1 MSAETFS
8 KLILKN
14 PSTIH
19 SRCMQFLSAHRSSA
33 AANMN
38 NITRTTASACSSVV
52 SSSAH
57 LLSYA
62 VGLFGQCASL
72 AAHEM
77 SPLCKGQAVQIHCLA
92 ALGHAFRRV
101 HGTCSQSCRRG
112 VLAVFYAKFG
122 T

>member
-8 KLILKN
+8 KVILRN
-14 PSTIH
+14 PVNQH
-19 SRCMQFLSAHRSSA
+19 SRCMQLLSAHRSSA
-33 AANMN
+33 AANMS
-38 NITRTTASACSSVV
+38 ITMTTASACSSVV
-52 SSSAH
+52 SNSAH

-92 ALGHAFRRV
+92 PLGHAFCRV
-101 HGTCSQSCRRG
+101 HGTCSQSCRTG
-112 VLAVFYAKFG
+112 VLAVFCAKFG
-122 T
+122 I